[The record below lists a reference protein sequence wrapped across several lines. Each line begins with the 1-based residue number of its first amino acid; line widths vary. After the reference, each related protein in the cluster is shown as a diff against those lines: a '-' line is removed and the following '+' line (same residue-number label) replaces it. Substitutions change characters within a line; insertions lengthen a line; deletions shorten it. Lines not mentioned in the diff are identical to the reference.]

1 MCEKKF
7 YKLIYK
13 YIYSTLC
20 IIGKIDEDD
29 IINNFDDN
37 KNDIN
42 NEIKDIENILN
53 HYTCIQDQPSKIER
67 SIFDENGY
75 IVVNG
80 YDSSYE
86 NKKA

>member
-20 IIGKIDEDD
+20 IIGKIDEDNV
-29 IINNFDDN
+29 INDFDNN
-37 KNDIN
+37 KD
-42 NEIKDIENILN
+42 EIKDIENILN